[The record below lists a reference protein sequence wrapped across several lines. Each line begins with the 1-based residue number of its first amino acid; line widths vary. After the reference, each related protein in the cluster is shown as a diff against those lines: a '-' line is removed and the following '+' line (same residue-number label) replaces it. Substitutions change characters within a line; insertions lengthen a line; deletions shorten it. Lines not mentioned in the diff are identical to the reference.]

1 MPGREEETP
10 DRNELK
16 VPVFTVLKN
25 GATLKNIF
33 IVNNV
38 ADREKEEVITLGRHP
53 DCNIMLTHPSISR
66 FHLQIHSNPSS
77 QKIFVVDLSSVHGT
91 WVSGKRIETGD
102 EVEMKEGDTLR
113 VGGSSR
119 VYRLHWVPLSCAYD
133 FEGPKEMKEHEVA
146 IVEEKD
152 VKDCE
157 KEISLLDENKERA
170 VDSVFDSIEPL
181 YPDENWNTEMMKE
194 VPLAPPLSEVKEM
207 AVPLVNRVESVSDL
221 RIECEQVETSLLSK
235 PFGNELKGLEMSL
248 QPPSLPLSAENLSFN
263 VENIIMSSFFG
274 NDNKISSSSMFEWND
289 TSGIWNIPMENISS
303 NSLYGRQLCH
313 SKTESPQQPSLH
325 LSAENL
331 SFNVENIIMSSF
343 FDGES
348 KSSSCNM
355 PALENKSNILSV
367 VDDTEATP
375 DYATFNI
382 LCQQVTESFL
392 DCLLEPKNDSP
403 VKSTSEVTSNSPMT
417 HNVEC
422 CVEETYNGRLEMLEP
437 SKSSIPGE
445 DNEHREELSE
455 SSFISCALEYVY
467 SSLPDEEVPPEIAV
481 EKECQTPHENLDLTL
496 PIRSES
502 ASAMGGNISLRK
514 GKPTSFP
521 QIETGVSQTNR
532 AGTLLTDEFNHE
544 IVGEKSGTNTLAHLD
559 DEEEEIFTPD
569 KENFTPNTLLMKS
582 LKKKASIED
591 SGNCFRSSK
600 SQTSIFKS
608 RHKIKLEEELS
619 EESDK
624 ENRTPRV
631 LQEQKL
637 SKQFCQRR
645 LEQENTMTKKGGGG
659 RAPFQSLQSNVAGKK
674 RLEAALVKKSARKS
688 NTSVCTGAV
697 KNKFT
702 VEEKKCWTMVV
713 DTDSLLSKESM
724 KSLQLLQ
731 GLQGTQLIVPR
742 IVIRELDSLR
752 RHGSLFRKR
761 TEAAS
766 ILQWIE
772 DCMVQTRWWIH
783 VQSSEEG
790 VAPVTPPA
798 TPQSPYTEGRSQ
810 SLFWRT
816 SSIQSIK
823 QRSFMEA
830 LSPTPEDHIL
840 DCALYFRRGVKHG
853 QELVLISDDVTLKI
867 KSMAEGLI
875 CETAKEFRESLVNP
889 FSERFLWAE
898 SSPRGLTWSCPDDIV
913 LRERYDRC
921 WSRSSKG
928 AEGAKGLKLIL
939 LHNSHYGMFR

>member
-1 MPGREEETP
+1 M
-10 DRNELK
+10 
-16 VPVFTVLKN
+16 
-25 GATLKNIF
+25 
-33 IVNNV
+33 
-38 ADREKEEVITLGRHP
+38 
-53 DCNIMLTHPSISR
+53 
-66 FHLQIHSNPSS
+66 Q
-77 QKIFVVDLSSVHGT
+77 
-91 WVSGKRIETGD
+91 
-102 EVEMKEGDTLR
+102 
-113 VGGSSR
+113 
-119 VYRLHWVPLSCAYD
+119 
-133 FEGPKEMKEHEVA
+133 
-146 IVEEKD
+146 
-152 VKDCE
+152 

-544 IVGEKSGTNTLAHLD
+544 IVGDKSGTNTLAHLDEEEEEIFTPNKENFTPNTLLMKSLKEKASIEDKESASAMGGNIWLRRGKPTSFPRIKTGVSRTNQAGTLLTDEFNHEIVGEKSGTNTLAHLD

-697 KNKFT
+697 KVSLSTIYHMLSNNSNKEHKFN
-702 VEEKKCWTMVV
+702 
-713 DTDSLLSKESM
+713 
-724 KSLQLLQ
+724 KS
-731 GLQGTQLIVPR
+731 
-742 IVIRELDSLR
+742 
-752 RHGSLFRKR
+752 F
-761 TEAAS
+761 
-766 ILQWIE
+766 
-772 DCMVQTRWWIH
+772 
-783 VQSSEEG
+783 
-790 VAPVTPPA
+790 
-798 TPQSPYTEGRSQ
+798 
-810 SLFWRT
+810 F
-816 SSIQSIK
+816 
-823 QRSFMEA
+823 
-830 LSPTPEDHIL
+830 
-840 DCALYFRRGVKHG
+840 
-853 QELVLISDDVTLKI
+853 
-867 KSMAEGLI
+867 AE
-875 CETAKEFRESLVNP
+875 
-889 FSERFLWAE
+889 
-898 SSPRGLTWSCPDDIV
+898 
-913 LRERYDRC
+913 
-921 WSRSSKG
+921 
-928 AEGAKGLKLIL
+928 
-939 LHNSHYGMFR
+939 